1 MLAELLAQFFLSLL
15 HLQKSGTAIKRFI
28 MGGEDKDPVQSLQVM
43 RGQIRINSSN
53 VLKSEFTEL
62 N

>member
-1 MLAELLAQFFLSLL
+1 MEPV
-15 HLQKSGTAIKRFI
+15 IKCI
-28 MGGEDKDPVQSLQVM
+28 MGGTDKDPAQSLQVM
-43 RGQIRINSSN
+43 RGQIRINSLG